1 MNIDHMAN
9 FLIGS
14 ILFAIGSI
22 VLVFGVVLINN
33 ILHRYWEP
41 ITIVYWKNES
51 VDPSFR
57 FTRSDEKEPHMEQDT
72 IDKIKK

>member
-1 MNIDHMAN
+1 MNIDQMAN

-33 ILHRYWEP
+33 ILHRYWKP

-51 VDPSFR
+51 VYPSFR